1 MLVDDPETLEVL
13 VVFNEAETLLVKDN
27 LELDVCD
34 LDSLLV
40 IEIVAELVELLLF
53 ELEPV

>member
-1 MLVDDPETLEVL
+1 VLVDDPETLAVL
-13 VVFNEAETLLVKDN
+13 VVVNEAETLLVKDN
-27 LELDVCD
+27 LALDVCD

-53 ELEPV
+53 ELEAI